1 MKNYHK
7 EDYPVADIRRFL
19 EPGPVV
25 LVSST
30 WKGESD
36 VMTMAWHMLMEFTPS
51 LLGCFISDANHSYE
65 MIKRSMECV
74 INLPTADMVDQV
86 VAIGNC
92 SGEDTDKFTAF
103 GLTAQPAEQVGAPL
117 IAECYA
123 NFECKLAQVAGN
135 PKGGFFIF
143 ECVKAHV
150 ATSPKLPETLH
161 SRGNGEFMVSGRTIS
176 RKSLMKPEMS

>member
-1 MKNYHK
+1 MRDQLAHG
-7 EDYPVADIRRFL
+7 RHGR
-19 EPGPVV
+19 PG
-25 LVSST
+25 
-30 WKGESD
+30 
-36 VMTMAWHMLMEFTPS
+36 
-51 LLGCFISDANHSYE
+51 
-65 MIKRSMECV
+65 
-74 INLPTADMVDQV
+74 

-103 GLTAQPAEQVGAPL
+103 GLTPQRAELVGAPL

-161 SRGNGEFMVSGRTIS
+161 YRGNGEFMVSGRTIS

>member
-1 MKNYHK
+1 M
-7 EDYPVADIRRFL
+7 
-19 EPGPVV
+19 
-25 LVSST
+25 
-30 WKGESD
+30 
-36 VMTMAWHMLMEFTPS
+36 
-51 LLGCFISDANHSYE
+51 LGCFISDANHSYE

-103 GLTAQPAEQVGAPL
+103 GLTPQPAELVGAPL

-135 PKGGFFIF
+135 PEGRLLHLRVRESPRGHLAQAARNPALPRQRRVHGVGPHDQPQEPDETGNVVGRIRF
-143 ECVKAHV
+143 EE
-150 ATSPKLPETLH
+150 P
-161 SRGNGEFMVSGRTIS
+161 
-176 RKSLMKPEMS
+176 

>member
-36 VMTMAWHMLMEFTPS
+36 IMTMGWNMLMEFTPS

-65 MIKRSMECV
+65 MIKCSMECV

-103 GLTAQPAEQVGAPL
+103 GLTPQPAELVGAPL

-161 SRGNGEFMVSGRTIS
+161 YRGNGEFMVSGRTIS
-176 RKSLMKPEMS
+176 RKSLMKPEIS